1 LASLNFIAVDTELK
15 ITEVEK
21 EGMPVEEAEWEWRT
35 KEEKDRKGF
44 YTRQNTF
51 LASGLAS

>member
-15 ITEVEK
+15 FTEVEK